1 MSMIPKFTITLSIIL
16 LSVCAQAQ
24 NIKLHISLKTAG
36 NDSLT
41 NATIQIQ
48 NFTDSTILGSQISK
62 PTGNDFWVKP
72 YSKYLINVS
81 AIGFANSS
89 KIVSVVNKAIPVSIS
104 LKDKANSLDT
114 VTVISKKPLMRQ
126 EDDKTIVDAEV
137 LSNSSTNAY
146 EVLEKTPGAV
156 VDADGNV
163 YLNSATPA
171 TVYING
177 REMKMSTDDIATLL
191 KSLPAGS
198 VNKIE
203 IIRTP
208 SAKYDASNTGG
219 IINVVLKKGVKLG
232 TTGSVNLRYDQGVYG
247 SPSAGFS
254 INHSIGKINSYFSYQ
269 YTNRKY
275 FEDIQ
280 TKRFLSADT
289 LLSQKSSTKYA
300 MATNYIGGGIDYAF
314 NKKINLAY
322 DLRLTANQTNN
333 SAFSSN
339 NIDNSNTDAA
349 YFASQTPIQNNGNAI
364 FISNSL
370 SSKFKI
376 DSIGSEWSNEV
387 DYTYSR
393 NNNAQS
399 YLNDYLLPI
408 APEELGNGNSHT
420 TANLLDIKSD
430 LVQKLNNAFSLEAG
444 LKISINKNDNQA
456 LYFTQTGNQAAQLD
470 PYQTNTFSYN
480 ENINAFY
487 AQLIKTYRRVTFKA
501 GLRFENTN
509 MKGNQIVPVG
519 NPFEINR
526 SDFFPYLF
534 IKRPLFSIFGYP
546 LVGNIIFRKSIIRP
560 GYEALNPSPK
570 FVDPFT
576 YSIGKPSLRPQ
587 ITTNYE
593 INATFED
600 YPVFAVGVNDSK
612 DVFSPV
618 TYQNDSSK
626 IAYRTYDNLG
636 TNKEVYGRLLGG
648 LPAGGKYFMYAG
660 LQFNH
665 VLYIGE
671 YQKQPLNYGRSS
683 WTLFTGHEY
692 KFSPTLR
699 VNLHAWM
706 YINGF
711 HSFYEL
717 KNQGALNMGIT
728 KLLMNKKLSVILSA
742 NDILRTNKTSFH
754 LAQGSLQV
762 NGTRLQD
769 TRRLGLT
776 LRYNFGITH
785 KKEKKGFV
793 IPTTINTDQ
802 NQ

>member
-1 MSMIPKFTITLSIIL
+1 MIPKFTITLSFIL
-16 LSVCAQAQ
+16 LSICANAQ
-24 NIKLHISLKTAG
+24 NIKLHISLNIAG
-36 NDSLT
+36 KDSLT

-48 NFTDSTILGSQISK
+48 DFTDSTSLGSQISK

-89 KIVSVVNKAIPVSIS
+89 KIVTVVNKSLSVSLS
-104 LKDKANSLDT
+104 LKSKSNSLDT
-114 VTVISKKPLMRQ
+114 VTVISKRPLMHQ

-156 VDADGNV
+156 VDPDGNV
-163 YLNSATPA
+163 YLNSGTPA

-177 REMKMSTDDIATLL
+177 RQMKMSTDDIATLL
-191 KSLPAGS
+191 KSLPSGS
-198 VNKIE
+198 VSKIE
-203 IIRTP
+203 IIRSP

-254 INHSIGKINSYFSYQ
+254 INHSIGKINSYLAYQ
-269 YTNRKY
+269 YTDRKY

-280 TKRFLSADT
+280 TNRFLGVDT
-289 LLSQKSSTKYA
+289 LLSQKSYTKYS
-300 MATNYIGGGIDYAF
+300 MVTNYIGGGIDYGF

-322 DLRLTANQTNN
+322 DLRMTANQSSN
-333 SAFSSN
+333 SALSLN
-339 NIDNSNTDAA
+339 NIDNSNTEEA
-349 YFASQTPIQNNGNAI
+349 YFSSQTPIQNNGNAI

-376 DSIGSEWSNEV
+376 DSIGSEWTNEV
-387 DYTYSR
+387 DYTYSH
-393 NNNAQS
+393 NNSAQAYS
-399 YLNDYLLPI
+399 NDYLLPLT
-408 APEELGNGNSHT
+408 AEKLGNGNSHT

-430 LVQKLNNAFSLEAG
+430 LVQKFNHAFSLEAG

-456 LYFTQTGNQAAQLD
+456 LYFTQTGNQATQID

-480 ENINAFY
+480 ENINAAY
-487 AQLIKTYRRVTFKA
+487 AQLIKTYRSFTFKA

-509 MKGNQIVPVG
+509 MKGNQIVPIG
-519 NPFEINR
+519 IPFEINR
-526 SDFFPYLF
+526 SDFFPYFF

-546 LVGNIIFRKSIIRP
+546 LVGNIIYRKSIIRP
-560 GYEALNPSPK
+560 DYDALNPSPK

-576 YSIGKPSLRPQ
+576 YNIGKPSLRPQ

-593 INATFED
+593 INATYED
-600 YPVFAVGVNDSK
+600 YPVFALGVNDSK
-612 DVFSPV
+612 DVFSQV

-648 LPAGGKYFMYAG
+648 LPAGGRYFMYAG

-671 YQKQPLNYGRSS
+671 YQNQPLNYGRSS
-683 WTLFTGHEY
+683 WVLFTGHDY
-692 KFSPTLR
+692 KLTPTLR

-706 YINGF
+706 YIHGF

-717 KNQGALNMGIT
+717 KNQGALNMSIT
-728 KLLMNKKLSVILSA
+728 KLLMNKKLSVILSG

-762 NGTRLQD
+762 NGTRVQD

-785 KKEKKGFV
+785 KEEKKGFV
-793 IPTTINTDQ
+793 MPTNINTDQ

>member
-1 MSMIPKFTITLSIIL
+1 MNMISKFTITLSLIL
-16 LSVCAQAQ
+16 LSFCTQAQ
-24 NIKLHISLKTAG
+24 NINLHVSIHFGEK
-36 NDSLT
+36 DSST
-41 NATIQIQ
+41 NATIQIRR
-48 NFTDSTILGSQISK
+48 FSDSSLVGNQISN
-62 PTGNDFWVKP
+62 PGGNDFLVKP
-72 YSKYLINVS
+72 NSKYLITVS

-89 KIVSVVNKAIPVSIS
+89 KIVSVINKAIDVPIS
-104 LKDKANSLDT
+104 LKAKANSLDT
-114 VTVISKKPLMRQ
+114 VTVISKRPLIHQ
-126 EDDKTIVDAEV
+126 EDDKTIVDAEQ

-146 EVLEKTPGAV
+146 EVLERTPGAL
-156 VDADGNV
+156 VDPDGNV

-198 VNKIE
+198 VSKIE

-232 TTGSVNLRYDQGVYG
+232 TTGSANIRYDQGVYG
-247 SPSAGFS
+247 TPSAGFS
-254 INHSIGKINSYFSYQ
+254 INHSIGKINSYLSYQ
-269 YTNRKY
+269 YTDREY

-280 TKRFLSADT
+280 TNRVLGVDS
-289 LLSQKSSTKYA
+289 LLSQKSYTKYS

-333 SAFSSN
+333 RSLSIN
-339 NIDNSNTDAA
+339 NIENNNTDAA
-349 YFASQTPIQNNGNAI
+349 YFSSQTPIKNNGNSQ
-364 FISNSL
+364 FISNSI

-376 DSIGSEWSNEV
+376 DSIGSEWTNEV

-393 NNNAQS
+393 NNNAQN

-408 APEELGNGNSHT
+408 APEEFGNGNSHT
-420 TANLLDIKSD
+420 TANLIDIKSD
-430 LVQKLNNAFSLEAG
+430 LVQKFKKAFSLEAG

-456 LYFTQTGNQAAQLD
+456 LYFTQTGNQPTQLD

-480 ENINAFY
+480 ENINAAY
-487 AQLIKTYRRVTFKA
+487 AQLIKTYRRVTYKA

-519 NPFEINR
+519 SPFEINR
-526 SDFFPYLF
+526 NDFFPYFF

-560 GYEALNPSPK
+560 GYDALNPSPK

-600 YPVFAVGVNDSK
+600 YPVFALGVNDSK

-618 TYQNDSSK
+618 TYQNDSTK

-636 TNKEVYGRLLGG
+636 TNKEIYGRLLGG
-648 LPAGGKYFMYAG
+648 LPAGGRYFMFAG
-660 LQFNH
+660 VQFNH

-671 YQKQPLNYGRSS
+671 YQNQPLNYGRSS

-706 YINGF
+706 YINGL

-717 KNQGALNMGIT
+717 KNQGALNMSIT
-728 KLLMNKKLSVILSA
+728 KLLMNKKLSVILSG
-742 NDILRTNKTSFH
+742 NDILRTNKTDFH

-762 NGTRLQD
+762 YGTRLQD
-769 TRRLGLT
+769 TRRIGIT
-776 LRYNFGITH
+776 FRYNFGITH
-785 KKEKKGFV
+785 KEEKKGFV
-793 IPTTINTDQ
+793 VPTTINTDQ